1 MPAILTHDFFGR
13 DVYDAL
19 FERIGGSRAEADA
32 FLLGNQGPDPLFFS
46 VLNPRMT
53 EFSRMGSLMHAEKPA
68 ELVFAFKQALTM
80 LSSEELP
87 VGRAYALG
95 FLCHYTLD
103 SRVHP
108 LVYWWEHALC
118 DAGVEGLSR
127 RDGHEVHAVIES
139 TLDEMVL
146 FAKTGE
152 TVATYVPHR
161 HVLKALDEVLRV
173 ISKLYSFVVVTAYGQ
188 VVPDALFSS
197 SVRAFRLA
205 QAAFDSPLGVKR
217 ALIGRAE
224 ELVRPHSFFRSM
236 SHRAVESAECE
247 FDNREHAPWTD
258 PFTEEPR
265 TESFWDIYAAAREE
279 ACGRIG
285 RFLSPK
291 FDLAA
296 ARELTG
302 GLNFSGEPAHAVLI
316 AVNDAPK
323 CAGKEA

>member
-19 FERIGGSRAEADA
+19 FERIGGSRDEADA

-46 VLNPRMT
+46 VLTPRMMK
-53 EFSRMGSLMHAEKPA
+53 FSRVGSLMHAERPA

-80 LSSEELP
+80 LAPEELP

-103 SRVHP
+103 SRMHP
-108 LVYWWEHALC
+108 FVYYWEYGLA

-127 RDGHEVHAVIES
+127 RDSHEIHAVIES
-139 TLDEMVL
+139 TFDEAVL

-152 TVATYVPHR
+152 TVATYVPHK
-161 HVLKALDEVLRV
+161 HVLRASSDVLRIV
-173 ISKLYSFVVVTAYGQ
+173 SKLYSFVVVTAYGQ
-188 VVPDALFSS
+188 VVPDSLFAS

-205 QAAFDSPLGVKR
+205 QAAFDSPTGVKR
-217 ALIGRAE
+217 ALVGRLE

-247 FDNREHAPWTD
+247 FDNREHAVWTD
-258 PFTEEPR
+258 PFTDEAR
-265 TESFWDIYAAAREE
+265 TEGFWDIYDAARNE
-279 ACGRIG
+279 AVERID
-285 RFLSPK
+285 RFLEPG

-296 ARELTG
+296 ARAMTG
-302 GLNFSGEPAHAVLI
+302 GLNFSGEPTSAVLI
-316 AVNDAPK
+316 SVHDAP
-323 CAGKEA
+323 AR